1 MNQTKWHIFEAEDV
15 MKILESSENGLS
27 EQEAK
32 QRLEKFGLNEIKEK
46 KRISPLK
53 IFLRQFKSFLIGILL
68 VAAIVSFFL
77 KEFLDASAIFAIL
90 MMNAFLGFYQE
101 YKAEKAMESLK
112 KMMVQKVKVI
122 REGKQ
127 TEISSKEL
135 VPGDIIILEEG
146 EGIPADARIIEAFGL
161 ATDESALT
169 GESTPVEKQVKP
181 IQDLPIAERN
191 NMVFMGTYVAR
202 GRGKAIVV
210 ATGMNTEVGKIAK
223 EIEEAE
229 EETPLQKK
237 LDKFGKWLGLLVLV
251 VCFFVFVLGYLEDL
265 DIVDDFFTA
274 VALAVSAV
282 PEGLPAV
289 VTVALALGVN
299 KMAKRNALVRKLSA
313 VETLGCTTVIAADK
327 TGTMTV
333 NEMCVKKIWCSGKI
347 VEVSGTG
354 FEPRGEFFSEGMRIE
369 PTKNKDLMLLIKAGL
384 LCNNSTLEFK
394 EGKWHVVGDP
404 TEAALLVLASKA
416 GLAKQEKAE
425 FEIPFSSER
434 KLMTVVYKQG
444 KEFVAFTKGAPEKVL
459 QLSTYI
465 LKKGKTERLSEKEKV
480 KISFEMEEMA
490 KQGFRVLALAYK
502 RVKKIEESKLEKDLT
517 FLGFV
522 GMIDPPRPE
531 VKQAIETCKQAGI
544 RVVMITGDHKLTALA
559 VAKEIGLVEGEEEVL
574 TGEELEKMS
583 EEELEEKVEKVTIYA
598 RVSPQHKSRIVKA
611 LKKKG
616 HIVAVTGD
624 GINDAP
630 ALKKSDI
637 GVAMGIKGTDVA
649 KEASDMVLL
658 DDNFATIVNAVE
670 EGRGIYDNIRK
681 FVRFLL
687 CLNFDEIALI
697 TTAIILSTMLPNLP
711 LPLLPLQILWLNLLT
726 DGLPALAITAD
737 PYEEDLMKKKPR
749 NPKHGILHGMLPFIL
764 MATLVNFIS
773 TFTIFIWS
781 FNSGYSPEKI
791 RTMVF
796 TTAVFF
802 ELFFVFNC
810 RSENKSVFKK
820 GFLDNK
826 KLLVAVLISFLLQL
840 LAVYHPFFQ
849 QIFKTVALGPK
860 EFFVILAMSSLGLL
874 VLPEIFMNR
883 DLKFR
888 RIES

>member
-53 IFLRQFKSFLIGILL
+53 IFLRQFKSFLIAILL

-146 EGIPADARIIEAFGL
+146 EGIPADARIIEAFSL

-181 IQDLPIAERN
+181 IQDLPIAERS
-191 NMVFMGTYVAR
+191 NMIFMGTYVAR

-299 KMAKRNALVRKLSA
+299 RMAKRNALVRKLSA

-354 FEPRGEFFSEGMRIE
+354 FEPRGEFFSEGKNVE
-369 PTKNKDLMLLIKAGL
+369 PTKDNDLMLLIKAGL
-384 LCNNSTLEFK
+384 LCNNSTIEFK
-394 EGKWHVVGDP
+394 EGKWHVIGDP

-416 GLAKQEKAE
+416 GLTKQEKAE

-465 LKKGKTERLSEKEKV
+465 LKKGKTERLSEKEKA

-502 RVKKIEESKLEKDLT
+502 RVKKIEESKLEKGLT

-559 VAKEIGLVEGEEEVL
+559 VAKEIGLVEGEEEIL

-583 EEELEEKVEKVTIYA
+583 EEELEEKVEKVAIYA

-616 HIVAVTGD
+616 HIVAV
-624 GINDAP
+624 
-630 ALKKSDI
+630 
-637 GVAMGIKGTDVA
+637 
-649 KEASDMVLL
+649 
-658 DDNFATIVNAVE
+658 
-670 EGRGIYDNIRK
+670 
-681 FVRFLL
+681 
-687 CLNFDEIALI
+687 
-697 TTAIILSTMLPNLP
+697 
-711 LPLLPLQILWLNLLT
+711 
-726 DGLPALAITAD
+726 
-737 PYEEDLMKKKPR
+737 
-749 NPKHGILHGMLPFIL
+749 
-764 MATLVNFIS
+764 
-773 TFTIFIWS
+773 
-781 FNSGYSPEKI
+781 
-791 RTMVF
+791 
-796 TTAVFF
+796 
-802 ELFFVFNC
+802 
-810 RSENKSVFKK
+810 
-820 GFLDNK
+820 
-826 KLLVAVLISFLLQL
+826 
-840 LAVYHPFFQ
+840 
-849 QIFKTVALGPK
+849 
-860 EFFVILAMSSLGLL
+860 
-874 VLPEIFMNR
+874 
-883 DLKFR
+883 
-888 RIES
+888 

>member
-1 MNQTKWHIFEAEDV
+1 MNETKWHIFEAEDV
-15 MKILESSENGLS
+15 IKTLESSEAGLS
-27 EQEAK
+27 ELEAK
-32 QRLEKFGLNEIKEK
+32 RRLEKFGLNEIKEK
-46 KRISPLK
+46 KKISPFK
-53 IFLRQFKSFLIGILL
+53 IFLRQFKSFLIAILL
-68 VAAIVSFFL
+68 VAAIVSLFL

-146 EGIPADARIIEAFGL
+146 EGIPADARIIEAFSL

-181 IQDLPIAERN
+181 IQDLPIAERS

-299 KMAKRNALVRKLSA
+299 RMAKRNALVRKLSA

-333 NEMCVKKIWCSGKI
+333 NEMCVKKVWCSGKI

-354 FEPRGEFFSEGMRIE
+354 FEPRGEFFSEGKSVE
-369 PTKNKDLMLLIKAGL
+369 PTKDNDLMLLIKAGL
-384 LCNNSTLEFK
+384 ICNNSTIEFK
-394 EGKWHVVGDP
+394 EGKWHVIGDP

-465 LKKGKTERLSEKEKV
+465 LKKGKAERLGEKEKA

-502 RVKKIEESKLEKDLT
+502 RVKKIEESKLEKGLT

-544 RVVMITGDHKLTALA
+544 RVVMITGDHRLTALA
-559 VAKEIGLVEGEEEVL
+559 IAKEIGLVEGEEEIL

-583 EEELEEKVEKVTIYA
+583 EEELEEKVEKVAIYA

-687 CLNFDEIALI
+687 CINFDEIALI

-711 LPLLPLQILWLNLLT
+711 LPLLPLQILWLNLVT
-726 DGLPALAITAD
+726 DGFPALALTAD

-749 NPKHGILHGMLPFIL
+749 NPKHGILHGMLLFIL

-781 FNSGYSPEKI
+781 FNSGYTPEEI

-802 ELFFVFNC
+802 EL
-810 RSENKSVFKK
+810 
-820 GFLDNK
+820 
-826 KLLVAVLISFLLQL
+826 
-840 LAVYHPFFQ
+840 
-849 QIFKTVALGPK
+849 
-860 EFFVILAMSSLGLL
+860 
-874 VLPEIFMNR
+874 
-883 DLKFR
+883 
-888 RIES
+888 